1 MTEPE
6 GDVRTTE
13 PDGDALMT
21 EPGPAPGPA
30 AAAFGVEP
38 PPPSPPL
45 RIERAYRVRFDE
57 ATPDGLAKTSA
68 LLGYLQD
75 VAWRHSEVFGFPREW
90 YAERGLAW
98 VVRAMDVTLAASIRD
113 GDELWVSTRIVGFR
127 RVMARRQSELR
138 AADGTSA
145 GVVVVD
151 WAMTDGRA
159 PVRVPGAITGIPGVE
174 RSSFVSTRVDLPPIP
189 PGARV
194 QEIVPRL
201 RELDPMGHANNGVYL
216 DWLDEA
222 VATAGGADDVRAAA
236 RRYRV
241 EYLRAA
247 GPGIALRS
255 MAWRDGTGWAW
266 RLEDDAGDLVRGRLD
281 PVPNPQP

>member
-6 GDVRTTE
+6 GGARMTPPE
-13 PDGDALMT
+13 PAL
-21 EPGPAPGPA
+21 GPA
-30 AAAFGVEP
+30 AARSGAEP
-38 PPPSPPL
+38 SPPSPPL
-45 RIERAYRVRFDE
+45 RIEQAYRVRFDE
-57 ATPDGLAKTSA
+57 ATPDSLAKTSA

-98 VVRAMDVTLAASIRD
+98 VVRAMDVTLAAPIRD
-113 GDELWVSTRIVGFR
+113 GDVLWVSTRILGFR

-222 VATAGGADDVRAAA
+222 VTAAGGAVDVRAAA

-247 GPGIALRS
+247 GHGVAMRS
-255 MAWRDGTGWAW
+255 TAWRDGPGWAW
-266 RLEDDAGDLVRGRLD
+266 RLEEDAGDLVRGRLD
-281 PVPNPQP
+281 PVRDEAEPRRVT